1 MKTKLIILLAFA
13 TAGMLACSADNVKY
27 VVTGSHAPEEGAR
40 VYLID
45 QTTRKPIDSTVVSL
59 GAFELKGTAGK
70 DAFLAVTVG
79 GPDRQFLLFNDGKP
93 VQVDVAERTLT
104 GSALNTCLSACVV
117 RDAAAYAEYEK
128 TIRLMEA
135 AAELPE
141 EDMAACMEELTA
153 QYQSALKQYADFYL
167 GMIGEN
173 QGTLIPVAFVEKLPS
188 LAAAASNWDRAAGE
202 AKLEE
207 ILAANPAVAGH
218 PFVVELKRRMA
229 AADEQRRQT
238 AKRQQ
243 ALVGEPFRDLVE
255 PDPDGQN
262 HKLSEYVGQ
271 GKWVLIDFWA
281 SWCGP
286 CKAEMPN
293 VTAAYKAYHDKGF
306 EIVGL
311 SFDQDKDAWLAAI
324 AEGDMPWIHLS
335 DLKRWETVAAGVYSV
350 TGIPDNLLVDP
361 QGIIVARGLYGK
373 DLENRLAEIFK

>member
-1 MKTKLIILLAFA
+1 MKTKLTILLAFA

-27 VVTGSHAPEEGAR
+27 VVTGSRAPEEGAR

-79 GPDRQFLLFNDGKP
+79 GSDRQFLLFNDGKP

-188 LAAAASNWDRAAGE
+188 LAAAASNWDRTAGE

-229 AADEQRRQT
+229 AADERRRQT

>member
-1 MKTKLIILLAFA
+1 MKTKLTILLAFA

-27 VVTGSHAPEEGAR
+27 VVTGSRAPEEGAR

-79 GPDRQFLLFNDGKP
+79 GSDRQFLLFNDGKP

-104 GSALNTCLSACVV
+104 GSALNTRLSACVV

-135 AAELPE
+135 AAELPQ

-153 QYQSALKQYADFYL
+153 KYQSALKQYADFYL

-218 PFVVELKRRMA
+218 PFVVELKRRKA

-361 QGIIVARGLYGK
+361 QGTIVARGLYGK

>member
-1 MKTKLIILLAFA
+1 MKTKLTILLAFA

-27 VVTGSHAPEEGAR
+27 VVTGSRAPEEGAR

-79 GPDRQFLLFNDGKP
+79 GSDRQFLLFNDGKP

-104 GSALNTCLSACVV
+104 GSALNTRLSACVI

-229 AADEQRRQT
+229 AADERRRQT